1 MFAATEK
8 AGGVDIGTGNGLGKM
23 SRKKLLWIAAAIA
36 AAGIGGWLWLG
47 HAATEADDPEHGGG
61 AGDAVVAAVA
71 KVQRGPMQNTLTIA
85 GEFKPFQDVDVHAKV
100 AGYIKKI
107 YVDVGDHVK
116 GGQTLAILEVPEL
129 AAQLTGADAQVRRAQ
144 QEIRREQGDV
154 QRAESAHAAAHSMY
168 IRLKQASEQQKGL
181 VAQQEVDDA
190 QAKDLETEA
199 QVSSAQAALS
209 GAQQQ
214 LEMADANEK
223 QFGAMSNYTRIVA
236 PFDGVVTARH
246 ADTGS
251 LVAAG
256 TSSSSQAIPI
266 VRIAEISKL
275 RLVLPIPESIAAQIH
290 LGDPVK
296 VRVQALN
303 QDITGKVSRFA
314 DSLDMQ
320 TRTMETE
327 IDFDNRS
334 GKLISGMYTETQL
347 VLAEKPNALSV
358 PLEAVAENGNDAT
371 VLLVTP
377 QSTIELRKVRLG
389 IPGKSRVEVVA
400 GLKEGDR
407 VVIGNRS
414 QYREGEKVQP
424 KEAAPMNSNG
434 GGAS

>member
-1 MFAATEK
+1 MLRNKLIWILAAVVVI
-8 AGGVDIGTGNGLGKM
+8 GVSA
-23 SRKKLLWIAAAIA
+23 SR
-36 AAGIGGWLWLG
+36 WLA
-47 HAATEADDPEHGGG
+47 HSATEADDAEHP

-71 KVQRGPMQNTLTIA
+71 RVQRGPIDNTLTIA

-116 GGQTLAILEVPEL
+116 QGQTLAVLEVPEL
-129 AAQLTGADAQVRRAQ
+129 AAQLTGADAAVRRAQ

-168 IRLKQASEQQKGL
+168 VRLKQASEQQKGL

-223 QFGAMSNYTRIVA
+223 QFGAMSAYTRIVA

-290 LGDPVK
+290 LGDPVR

-303 QDITGKVSRFA
+303 SDITGKVSRFA

-358 PLEAVAENGNDAT
+358 PLEAVAQNGNEAT
-371 VLLVTP
+371 VLALTVQNTL
-377 QSTIELRKVRLG
+377 EERKVELG
-389 IPGKSRVEVVA
+389 IQGKSRVEVVA

-414 QYREGEKVQP
+414 QYRAGEKVQP
-424 KEAAPMNSNG
+424 KEFAPMGANG

>member
-1 MFAATEK
+1 
-8 AGGVDIGTGNGLGKM
+8 M
-23 SRKKLLWIAAAIA
+23 SRKKLIWIAAVIV
-36 AAGIGGWLWLG
+36 AAGIGAWLWLG
-47 HAATEADDPEHGGG
+47 HSATEADDPEHAV
-61 AGDAVVAAVA
+61 AGDAVAAAVA
-71 KVQRGPMQNTLTIA
+71 KVERGPMENTLTIA

-116 GGQTLAILEVPEL
+116 GGQTLAVLEVPEL

-168 IRLKQASEQQKGL
+168 ARLKQASEQQKGL

-223 QFGAMSNYTRIVA
+223 QFGAMSAYTRIVA
-236 PFDGVVTARH
+236 PFDGVVTMRY

-256 TSSSSQAIPI
+256 TSSSTQAIPV

-275 RLVLPIPESIAAQIH
+275 RLVLPIPESIAAQIR

-303 QDITGKVSRFA
+303 SDITGKVSRFA

-347 VLAEKPNALSV
+347 VLAERPEALSV

-377 QSTIELRKVRLG
+377 QNTIEQRNVRLG
-389 IPGKSRVEVVA
+389 IQGKSRVEVVA

-414 QYREGEKVQP
+414 QYREGQKVQA
-424 KEAAPMNSNG
+424 KEVALMNSNG